1 MSECNG
7 KGNKEKERPVAE
19 EKQTWLEKVEEGSQE
34 LKNETQ
40 QEFRREHNAHVED
53 LLRADDID
61 TSAASKRF

>member
-40 QEFRREHNAHVED
+40 QEFRREHNAQS
-53 LLRADDID
+53 R
-61 TSAASKRF
+61 